1 MHRVCPDDP
10 HLGKRT
16 GVGLSLYFKRKC
28 GGKTAQRAGLICGS
42 ESADEM
48 TGSLDAEFLE
58 IRCLWGGF

>member
-1 MHRVCPDDP
+1 MHRVCPDAS

-16 GVGLSLYFKRKC
+16 GVGISLYFKREC
-28 GGKTAQRAGLICGS
+28 GGKTAQRAGLNYDS
-42 ESADEM
+42 ESAYEL